1 MARRARTSTLALGLS
16 ALLGLSGLFVAGA
29 GPAAAEAGAD
39 TSLVASEVTLP
50 APPHVK
56 PAAAQVDSAGT
67 GVQWWSEEK
76 GPQWWNPAAGTSVA
90 DPGCPPAHTPF
101 PNGDTSACLG
111 HDTYEIRDLVT
122 GSVRVR
128 NRPEGHHWTHAH
140 TANQVLTWV
149 PGADGTEA
157 SLHLLGVG
165 EGAPADAEVEL
176 PVGMPQAPTVL
187 AQDGESAFLKY
198 WDGERYGYGLVDFAP
213 AVFRPTPPDPVRPS
227 YPLYSLTPDWLAHY
241 DEYRGEPVRLV
252 SRADGKTTRQVSLP
266 WDEEPK
272 GVQTLGDWL
281 VVALDDDGG
290 SKRRPLR
297 AVHMTSGEAVT
308 VLPSA
313 WASLVAGADGSLY
326 AVGGTDSS
334 HWGLQRITLDPT
346 GVLRA
351 EQIERISPNPAK
363 RSNLRLSQGELA
375 YIEDDGAT
383 RTAQARQ
390 ISLTEPLSAEPESSW
405 SCPVPDGSGYCEPGY
420 TMGDGRL
427 VLLDTEDAGTCV
439 DCVTVVRVREART
452 GKDAKVW
459 RLSAP
464 AVRPHS
470 IRTGSGHHLHAL
482 TRDGKNIVFDIDTG
496 KVVWVE
502 SDPEVLTSALWGGT
516 LWRMKDTGLIG
527 VDLATGA
534 VSESVDTGTT
544 CKVERFRVAGE
555 WAMVNCM
562 YGGQGSVVV
571 NLVTKQRIPVGGLI
585 SPLAEEN
592 SLGQGFV
599 VARLD
604 TETSGVG
611 KLRVI
616 DVRSGAPVVETL
628 TTELTK
634 LSAFSSYVDPL
645 TDSLAY
651 VDTKQTLHVVT
662 LRGIADRPLAVMD
675 RFTEPV
681 WNSEA
686 GTLWE
691 GAWWLSKPAASWR
704 VALAD
709 KATGA
714 VVREFTGGE
723 VAGRF
728 TAGWDG
734 KDAAG
739 VRVPNGA
746 YTWTATAQP
755 LNGGPAVRVNG
766 EFTVKGASGGYRPV
780 PPTRVMD
787 TRSGLGVSKAKV
799 GPGATVTLQVAGSGG
814 VPATGV
820 SAVVLNVTA
829 VGASNP
835 TFVSAHPAG
844 EARTSASNLNVVPGR
859 AVSNLVVV
867 PVSGG
872 RVSFYNRAGTVDL
885 LADVAGYYT
894 DNAQGARFKPLV
906 PVRAMDTRSGV
917 GVRKGK
923 VGPAGT
929 VTLQVTGR
937 NGVPSSEV
945 SAVVMNVTATN
956 VTAPTFVSVYP
967 DDTARTSASNLNL
980 VANETRPNLVVV
992 PVVNGKVRFYNH
1004 NGSVDLLADVSGY
1017 YTTSGTGALFQAVT
1031 PARVMDSRIELGL
1044 YNPLQGPRQA
1054 DLGIA
1059 GEVGVPAAGVSA
1071 VVMNVTV
1078 TNVSS
1083 PTFVSVF
1090 PAGTARTSA
1099 STLNAGA
1106 GQTVPNLT
1114 MVPLGVHGAVTLY
1127 NHNGMVHLVGDVSGY
1142 FVG

>member
-1 MARRARTSTLALGLS
+1 MVRRARTSTLALGLS

-29 GPAAAEAGAD
+29 GPAAAETGAD
-39 TSLVASEVTLP
+39 TSLVASEVTIP
-50 APPHVK
+50 APPHMK
-56 PAAAQVDSAGT
+56 PALAEVLGAGA
-67 GVQWWSEEK
+67 GVQWWSEGK
-76 GPQWWNPAAGTSVA
+76 GRQWWDPAAGASVA
-90 DPGCPPAHTPF
+90 HPGCPYGRAPI
-101 PNGDTSACLG
+101 PNGDTYGCLG
-111 HDTYEIRDLVT
+111 SDTFEIRDFVT
-122 GSVRVR
+122 GSVRER
-128 NRPEGHHWTHAH
+128 NRPEGHHWTYAH

-165 EGAPADAEVEL
+165 EGAPADAEVDL
-176 PVGMPQAPTVL
+176 PVRMPEAPTVL
-187 AQDGESAFLKY
+187 AQDRESAFLKY
-198 WDGERYGYGLVDFAP
+198 RDGERFGYGLVDFASG
-213 AVFRPTPPDPVRPS
+213 AFRPTPPDPATPS
-227 YPLYSLTPDWLAHY
+227 YPRYSLTQDWLVHY
-241 DEYRGEPVRLV
+241 EEYRRDPVRLV
-252 SRADGKTTRQVSLP
+252 SRADGTTTREVSIP
-266 WDEEPK
+266 SYEHRK
-272 GVQTLGDWL
+272 AVQTLGDWL
-281 VVALDDDGG
+281 VVAFDDDYG
-290 SKRRPLR
+290 SVTHPLR

-308 VLPSA
+308 VLPR
-313 WASLVAGADGSLY
+313 ASETLVAGADGSLY

-334 HWGLQRITLDPT
+334 HWGVQRITLDPT
-346 GVLRA
+346 GALRA
-351 EQIERISPNPAK
+351 EPIERVPPNPAK
-363 RSNLRLSQGELA
+363 RSYLHLSQGELA
-375 YIEDDGAT
+375 YNEDNGST

-390 ISLTEPLSAEPESSW
+390 ISLTEPLSAAPESSW
-405 SCPVPDGSGYCEPGY
+405 SCPAPGGGGYCERGY
-420 TMGDGRL
+420 RMGDGRL
-427 VLLDTEDAGTCV
+427 VLLETEDDGTCV
-439 DCVTVVRVREART
+439 DCVTVVRVWEART

-459 RLSAP
+459 RLRAP

-470 IRTGSGHHLHAL
+470 IRTGSGHHLRAL

-502 SDPEVLTSALWGGT
+502 SDPAVLTSALWGGT
-516 LWRMKDTGLIG
+516 LWRLKGTGIIG

-534 VSESVDTGTT
+534 VSEPVGTGTT
-544 CKVERFRVAGE
+544 CKVERFRVAGD
-555 WAMVNCM
+555 WAMVNCL
-562 YGGQGSVVV
+562 YGGQGSVLV
-571 NLVTKQRIPVGGLI
+571 NLMTKQRIPVGGLI
-585 SPLAEEN
+585 SSLADNN

-604 TETSGVG
+604 TETSGMG
-611 KLRVI
+611 QLRVI
-616 DVRSGAPVVETL
+616 DVRSGTAVVETL
-628 TTELTK
+628 TTELDEFPK
-634 LSAFSSYVDPL
+634 FASHVDPL

-651 VDTKQTLHVVT
+651 VDTKQTLHVVS
-662 LRGIADRPLAVMD
+662 LRGIADRSLAVID

-681 WNSEA
+681 WNSDT

-714 VVREFTGGE
+714 VVREFTGGQ
-723 VAGRF
+723 VGSRF
-728 TAGWDG
+728 TVGWDG

-746 YTWTATAQP
+746 YTWMATARP
-755 LNGGPAVRVNG
+755 LSGGPDVRVNG

-780 PPTRVMD
+780 TPTRVMD
-787 TRSGLGVSKAKV
+787 TRSGLGVGRAKV

-829 VGASNP
+829 VGASNS
-835 TFVSAHPAG
+835 TFVSVHPAG
-844 EARTSASNLNVVPGR
+844 EARTSASNLNVVPVR

-894 DNAQGARFKPLV
+894 DNAQGARFKPLA
-906 PVRAMDTRSGV
+906 PVRAMDTRAGV
-917 GVRKGK
+917 GVPKAK

-937 NGVPSSEV
+937 NGVPSSGV

-956 VTAPTFVSVYP
+956 VTAPTFVSVHP
-967 DDTARTSASNLNL
+967 DGTARTSASNLNL

-1017 YTTSGTGALFQAVT
+1017 YTTSGTGALFQPVT

-1044 YNPLQGPRQA
+1044 YSSLQGPGQA
-1054 DLGIA
+1054 GLWIA
-1059 GEVGVPAAGVSA
+1059 GKVGVPAAGVSA

-1078 TNVSS
+1078 TNVSK

-1114 MVPLGVHGAVTLY
+1114 MVPLGADGAVTLY
-1127 NHNGMVHLVGDVSGY
+1127 NHNGTVHLVGDVSGY